1 MLALFTLLAAALG
14 GLAADRIHLPGGLI
28 FGSMIG
34 AAAVTLASGEKPTV
48 PRPLQDLGFI
58 VIGAAI
64 GVFVTRDSL
73 STLRGVLLPALL
85 SAVLIIL
92 AGIAIAF
99 LLRGLGL
106 APPGDVLA
114 TSPGALTVVSSVAL
128 DQGVGAVEVSV
139 FHLVRVV
146 LVIVS
151 LPLVASMLE

>member
-1 MLALFTLLAAALG
+1 
-14 GLAADRIHLPGGLI
+14 
-28 FGSMIG
+28 
-34 AAAVTLASGEKPTV
+34 
-48 PRPLQDLGFI
+48 
-58 VIGAAI
+58 
-64 GVFVTRDSL
+64 
-73 STLRGVLLPALL
+73 
-85 SAVLIIL
+85 VLIIL